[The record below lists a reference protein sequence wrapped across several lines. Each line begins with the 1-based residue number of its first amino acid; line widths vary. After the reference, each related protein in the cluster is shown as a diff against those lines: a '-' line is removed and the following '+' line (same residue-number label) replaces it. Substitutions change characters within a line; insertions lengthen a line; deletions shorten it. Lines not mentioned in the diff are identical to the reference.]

1 MLALAFGIAAAVA
14 NRDPLV
20 HGLGL
25 VALIALAPI
34 ISVMILGLVV
44 RVKSVPGEVDS

>member
-1 MLALAFGIAAAVA
+1 MGDQ
-14 NRDPLV
+14 DPMT

-34 ISVMILGLVV
+34 ISVMTLGLLL
-44 RVKSVPGEVDS
+44 RGTKTRE